1 MLETIR
7 KNGVTLAIF
16 AAITTA
22 ATAVVNTVTRPTVE
36 HQTLLQQINLLE
48 TSVLKI
54 KAKIPNLHPAMTR

>member
-36 HQTLLQQINLLE
+36 HQTLL
-48 TSVLKI
+48 
-54 KAKIPNLHPAMTR
+54 HP

>member
-22 ATAVVNTVTRPTVE
+22 AQMLASNTA
-36 HQTLLQQINLLE
+36 
-48 TSVLKI
+48 
-54 KAKIPNLHPAMTR
+54 KATPSG